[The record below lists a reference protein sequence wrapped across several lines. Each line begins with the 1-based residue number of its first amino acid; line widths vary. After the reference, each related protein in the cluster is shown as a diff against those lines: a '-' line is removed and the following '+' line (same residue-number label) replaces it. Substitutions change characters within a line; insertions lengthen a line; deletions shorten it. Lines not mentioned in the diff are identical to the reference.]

1 MTKTRASTPQSCIV
15 DTRIY
20 QGARGPGA
28 NSTHRDD
35 ADADEPLVADAVLD
49 WIAGELA
56 KMVSQRGNDAAEAA
70 GDVCERLTALVRE
83 IADRVAGEK
92 RAAWVREELAKDRAQ
107 SGASRPRF
115 R

>member
-1 MTKTRASTPQSCIV
+1 MTKTRATAQQARIV
-15 DTRIY
+15 DTRVY
-20 QGARGPGA
+20 RGHRGSEPCA
-28 NSTHRDD
+28 THRDD

-56 KMVSQRGNDAAEAA
+56 NMVSPRGNDAAEAA

-92 RAAWVREELAKDRAQ
+92 RAAWVQEELAKNQAQ